1 MYQYIVA
8 TVACL
13 ACGVVHASTPE
24 RSTRVYFTYAAP
36 NKPAPVA
43 AKREA
48 TKQSSNSQPA
58 NKKQSIPESSGTLLN
73 R

>member
-1 MYQYIVA
+1 MFQYIVA

-13 ACGVVHASTPE
+13 AFGVVHGSTPE

-36 NKPAPVA
+36 KKPAPVE
-43 AKREA
+43 AKREV
-48 TKQSSNSQPA
+48 TKQISNVQPA
-58 NKKQSIPESSGTLLN
+58 RTKQTTPESSGTLLQ